1 LRRRDGV
8 SDSRAATRRR
18 FSGSHFWL
26 EAANLLREDSPVRAV
41 MFETGSKAFDD
52 VVVDYARE
60 GAPQDHFGKPI
71 LRDHR
76 QCKWHVR
83 PGDFGFD
90 DLIDPVFIG
99 GASVSFL
106 QRARAAQLEHAPAG
120 EGARFH
126 LVTNWNPREKDPL
139 RKLIRNH
146 TNALDIDPI
155 FVGGPNSNMGR
166 LRSLWG
172 GHLEIDDDQLRLFLR
187 TLGVNLRIRSGED
200 LRDQL
205 NDRFEAVGMR
215 TIPRDEAG
223 FIYDDLIKKL
233 HAQGRK
239 KFDRKSFHQL
249 VNDEKLLAGPKLPP
263 KTTIG
268 VRSFMHPIDNIEA
281 RATTT
286 LNLVPYFDGRFLKDE
301 AGWDT
306 DLLPEL
312 RSFLLA
318 EAQKGDHMRLVLDAH
333 VSLAFAVGSILN
345 VKSGKTIEVEQR
357 TNGRRFWS
365 RDDLPLNPAWPSVEI
380 GVEKTGSG
388 NELAVAIGLTH
399 DVAPMVRDYLK
410 GEAEISGLIV
420 VRLSGGASGASVKS
434 GSHAMK
440 LVEEVVAAIRR
451 EPRPPMLHLFVAA
464 PNGFTFF
471 LGQNQPALGPTTV
484 YEWDFEGTRSK
495 TYNKGLTLP

>member
-1 LRRRDGV
+1 MADQVVARQQGDDFQARI
-8 SDSRAATRRR
+8 
-18 FSGSHFWL
+18 FWL

-41 MFETGSKAFDD
+41 MYEIGPKAFDD

-71 LRDHR
+71 LRDHK

-83 PGDFGFD
+83 PGEFGFND
-90 DLIDPVFIG
+90 FVDPQFIG
-99 GASVSFL
+99 GNAVSFL
-106 QRARAAQLEHAPAG
+106 QRARAAQLDHAPAG

-126 LVTNWNPREKDPL
+126 LVTNWNAREKDPL
-139 RKLIRNH
+139 RKLILNQ
-146 TNALDIDPI
+146 TNALDLGTI
-155 FVGGPNSNMGR
+155 FAGGANSMMGR
-166 LRSLWG
+166 VRGLWG
-172 GHLEIDDDQLRLFLR
+172 GHLDIDDDELRRLLR

-223 FIYDDLIKKL
+223 FSYDDLIRKL

-239 KFDRKSFHQL
+239 TFDRKSFREL
-249 VNDEKLLAGPKLPP
+249 VNDEKLLAGPKAPA

-268 VRSFMHPIDNIEA
+268 VRSFMHPIDSIEA

-286 LNLVPYFDGRFLKDE
+286 LNLVPYFEGRFLKDE
-301 AGWDT
+301 AGWET
-306 DLLPEL
+306 DLLPQL
-312 RSFLLA
+312 KAFVLA
-318 EAQKGDHMRLVLDAH
+318 EAQKGDHMRLVLDTH

-345 VKSGKTIEVEQR
+345 VKSGKDIEVEQR

-365 RDDLPLNPAWPSVEI
+365 RDDVPLDPAWSDVDTVTEVIGTGEEI
-380 GVEKTGSG
+380 
-388 NELAVAIGLTH
+388 AVAIGLTH
-399 DVAPMVRDYLK
+399 DISPMVHAFLTSQPAIGR
-410 GEAEISGLIV
+410 LIV
-420 VRLSGGASGASVKS
+420 AGLAGGASGGSVKS

-440 LVEEVVAAIRR
+440 LAEDTVAAIRK
-451 EPRPPMLHLFVAA
+451 EPRSAMLHLFIAA

-471 LGQNQPALGPTTV
+471 LGQHQPVLGPATL
-484 YEWDFEGTRSK
+484 YEWDFEGTRSG
-495 TYNKGLTLP
+495 TYSKGLTLR